1 MEWLEADA
9 RLEQKRKSV
18 LRRQHRERKKRQ
30 NAAEAREKE
39 WQRIKARCLEMESED
54 RLSVV
59 MMAWY
64 DAEEERKRLEIQRQ
78 GELKLYESISKSRR
92 RSRALGLSLSTPGIV
107 GLQRLQLLEE
117 RIEEKERTL
126 ETAHQAKLR
135 LDALPERRSKLKQLM
150 SSYFSSTLRK
160 KVERAVYHQHWDRL
174 VPLFEPA
181 TSSSGNRTA
190 NLLDHESGN
199 GFTPVLVAI
208 FKRRL
213 GVLRKLLELGASPN
227 VETKSGVTPLLA
239 VVMTGDFVALSI
251 LVEFKVDLNYET
263 QHYANA
269 VLLAADKGREEVL
282 RALLEHGAHV
292 DGVNT
297 LGRSTLT
304 QAVISGHSVLLRILL
319 AYGASKEL
327 RDREGKAA
335 LDWAI
340 ELKYRAM
347 VATLNGSNSNASLLN
362 QLKAEDQ
369 EEYDSVQTSLSANRV
384 AQRKRTTELE
394 KTMREADLR
403 RIREFLSAEK
413 TQLSPNYED
422 ARGNTPLLVLCGE
435 GTCDDVAFGLK
446 FNCIATHQNR
456 EGVNALMIA
465 CKRGDVAMMKLLLKS
480 DCDLLTR
487 DFAGRD
493 SYHYLNDFEHP
504 DLAIEFTKMYRSQN
518 RASHPAL
525 LLGAVLPFAD
535 LPSPTYSISLEL
547 GRITVRS
554 RDGEDDGSDLDVIDD
569 ENPDDPPNDE
579 LLDRATQKWGIRQ
592 CTLKR
597 SQQRKKLYETE
608 RGHILAAR
616 MRGRRNSL
624 IAPLS
629 SDPAGR
635 LKFPTCDNC
644 QQSRARKRCF
654 QCEQVLCDKCHA
666 RLHELAQRRH
676 HQYEELEP
684 ELYVGH
690 EPKTVVQTNQQNS
703 LKYSLSQSAQCVAAM
718 RDVLFGDDH
727 DPQTVSLS
735 HSIDPE
741 VEKFQ
746 RKKRL
751 AKEKE
756 IIQMQ
761 LNVRVAAAKHAA
773 QTGEDAIFTHPAE
786 LELAAL
792 YTTQKKYDKAQKLL
806 LQVQQLVTES
816 LGILHPTLLKVAIG
830 KAKIAQAAVSF
841 EETLPPDHKDMVTA
855 DSQQRYTEAV
865 QTCRQ
870 VYSVRIRALPPAHK
884 CVLDIREQLDEFI
897 SKRETAEMTHED
909 LVLLARIEREA
920 TRMEEFTH
928 ENERR
933 LESFRTLLLDD
944 LKGLAAFM
952 TFARQEFVED
962 LDGLD
967 SKALRA
973 LAVQTYLTYVKS
985 RRIKVITAAQHK
997 KIKKTIT
1004 TPGKKLPRSLFD
1016 EVQAVV
1022 FDVVYKGVYARYLVA
1037 TEGIGE

>member
-30 NAAEAREKE
+30 NVAEAREKE
-39 WQRIKARCLEMESED
+39 LQRIRARCLEMESED
-54 RLSVV
+54 RLSVA

-64 DAEEERKRLEIQRQ
+64 DAEEERKRLEIRRQ
-78 GELKLYESISKSRR
+78 EELKLYESISKSRR

-160 KVERAVYHQHWDRL
+160 KVERAVYHQHWDRM

-181 TSSSGNRTA
+181 SSSSGNRTA
-190 NLLDHESGN
+190 NLLDHESEN

-213 GVLRKLLELGASPN
+213 GVLRKLLELGASPSM
-227 VETKSGVTPLLA
+227 ETKSGVTPLLA

-263 QHYANA
+263 KNHVNA

-327 RDREGKAA
+327 RDREGRAA

-347 VATLNGSNSNASLLN
+347 VAALNGSDSSASLLN

-369 EEYDSVQTSLSANRV
+369 EERDNVQTSLSANRV
-384 AQRKRTTELE
+384 AQRKRTRELE
-394 KTMREADLR
+394 KAMREADVR
-403 RIREFLSAEK
+403 RIREFLSGEK

-446 FNCIATHQNR
+446 FKCIAPHQNR

-480 DCDLLTR
+480 GCDLLTR

-493 SYHYLNDFEHP
+493 SYHYLNAFEHP
-504 DLAIEFTKMYRSQN
+504 DLAIEFTKVYRSQN
-518 RASHPAL
+518 GASLPAL
-525 LLGAVLPFAD
+525 LLGAALPSVD

-554 RDGEDDGSDLDVIDD
+554 GGGEDDDSDLDAIDD
-569 ENPDDPPNDE
+569 ENPGEPPNDE
-579 LLDRATQKWGIRQ
+579 LLDPAIRKWSIQQ

-597 SQQRKKLYETE
+597 NQQRKQLYEAE

-616 MRGRRNSL
+616 MRGRRNGL
-624 IAPLS
+624 VAPLS

-676 HQYEELEP
+676 HQYEELKP

-690 EPKTVVQTNQQNS
+690 EPKTVAQTNQDNS

-727 DPQTVSLS
+727 DPQTVLS
-735 HSIDPE
+735 HSIDSE

-751 AKEKE
+751 AKEKG
-756 IIQMQ
+756 IMQMQ
-761 LNVRVAAAKHAA
+761 LNIRVAAVKHAA
-773 QTGEDAIFTHPAE
+773 QAGEDAIFTHPAE

-792 YTTQKKYDKAQKLL
+792 YITQKKYDKAQKLL
-806 LQVQQLVTES
+806 LQVQNLVTES
-816 LGILHPTLLKVAIG
+816 LGILHPTMLKVAIS
-830 KAKIAQAAVSF
+830 KAKIAQ
-841 EETLPPDHKDMVTA
+841 
-855 DSQQRYTEAV
+855 
-865 QTCRQ
+865 
-870 VYSVRIRALPPAHK
+870 VRSLQSH
-884 CVLDIREQLDEFI
+884 V
-897 SKRETAEMTHED
+897 
-909 LVLLARIEREA
+909 
-920 TRMEEFTH
+920 
-928 ENERR
+928 R

-944 LKGLAAFM
+944 VKGLAAFV
-952 TFARQEFVED
+952 TFARQEFAED

-967 SKALRA
+967 HKALRA

-997 KIKKTIT
+997 KIKRTIT

-1022 FDVVYKGVYARYLVA
+1022 FDVVYKSVYARYLVA